1 MNELPG
7 FKAWAK
13 GDVFVGSTVLGNRED
28 DHAGRGRI
36 LQYDSNLTPKGAMWI
51 DETTH
56 LIGGL
61 KFDRQGQLWAF
72 DSQAF
77 VVLTVDRNGTV
88 ERRRFG
94 NRPFSHAN
102 FARDGSILLG
112 EHVMGSLVKPEI
124 AARMGTR
131 IPFMPGTDRMGDGH
145 VWRFR
150 RDGTLVKEYATH
162 THGGIGGFLGVTMS
176 ALTPDESVLVYCS
189 ETGPRLM
196 RYDLRNDRQLPDLQ
210 SYPEGQREM
219 FFALKYWTDG
229 KLCALRGTRIDV
241 VDDSGVTVRSYP
253 LEGFGWATLELSYDG
268 KFAYVG
274 NFFTGELAKIDLG
287 SGAEVASVHTGVA
300 KSLAGIAQYVGA
312 VPPERTSRQ
321 KREVAGPGKRKSA
334 TARKRSQATR
344 KRRST
349 ASQPARRK
357 QATRKDARKRKPGVK
372 RKAGVKRKHAS
383 KRQRSA
389 ARRGPSRTGRR
400 R

>member
-7 FKAWAK
+7 FAPWAK

-36 LQYDSNLTPKGAMWI
+36 LQYDANLVAKGGIWI

-56 LIGGL
+56 LVGGL
-61 KFDRQGQLWAF
+61 GFDREARLWAF

-77 VVLTVDRNGTV
+77 IVLTVDPNGIV
-88 ERRRFG
+88 ERRNLG
-94 NRPFSHAN
+94 KRPFSHAN

-112 EHVMGSLVKPEI
+112 EHVTSSVIKPEI

-131 IPFMPGTDRMGDGH
+131 IPLMPGTDRMGDGH

-150 RDGTLVKEYATH
+150 PDGTLIKEYATH

-176 ALTPDESVLVYCS
+176 ALAPDESMLVYCS

-219 FFALKYWTDG
+219 FFGMKYRADG
-229 KLCALRGTRIDV
+229 KLCVLRGTRLDV
-241 VDDSGVTVRSYP
+241 VDASGATARSYT
-253 LEGFGWATLELSYDG
+253 LEGFGWATLELSADD

-274 NFFTGELAKIDLG
+274 NFFSGEIAKIDLNT
-287 SGAEVASVHTGVA
+287 GAEVASVQTGVP
-300 KSLAGIAQYVGA
+300 KSLAGIAQYVG
-312 VPPERTSRQ
+312 
-321 KREVAGPGKRKSA
+321 VAKPRP
-334 TARKRSQATR
+334 ATR
-344 KRRST
+344 KAKRTRRRPAAKSLKRPSRKKRKTAARTRESTRRKTSRTPKRRRS
-349 ASQPARRK
+349 APK
-357 QATRKDARKRKPGVK
+357 KRPI
-372 RKAGVKRKHAS
+372 
-383 KRQRSA
+383 
-389 ARRGPSRTGRR
+389 RR
-400 R
+400 RRVRRHRSHR